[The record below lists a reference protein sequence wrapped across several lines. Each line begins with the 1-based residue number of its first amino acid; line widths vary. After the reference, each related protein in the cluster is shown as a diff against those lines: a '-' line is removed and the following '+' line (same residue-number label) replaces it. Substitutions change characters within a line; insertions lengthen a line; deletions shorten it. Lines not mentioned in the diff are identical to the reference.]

1 MYIINVST
9 TIICDSYRW
18 WQRWNIGWLWLIFF
32 NDWRPTQMHSFLQN
46 VKVLNFV
53 QPLRMYAIY
62 IYNRTEMPKNHI
74 LTFVVWKPLFCIP
87 FIRQIRSVKICIKI
101 YIYIYINS
109 FLQILCSLCQLL
121 GNTSLNAKA
130 TPVILPFWY
139 TCLNCLISMTWH
151 PGDLFTALA
160 LLDFLW
166 FLWNWPQITQACQF
180 ILDPKGVPLL
190 PFCDSNLL
198 RCDILQFRHKL
209 SNT

>member
-1 MYIINVST
+1 MTATDGGKDEISVDFDWFSLMTGDPHRCTAFYKMWKFWISYNPWGCMQYIFT
-9 TIICDSYRW
+9 TGQKCLRIIFWLLWSESLFLYSFYTADSECQDIYK
-18 WQRWNIGWLWLIFF
+18 
-32 NDWRPTQMHSFLQN
+32 D
-46 VKVLNFV
+46 
-53 QPLRMYAIY
+53 IY
-62 IYNRTEMPKNHI
+62 I
-74 LTFVVWKPLFCIP
+74 C
-87 FIRQIRSVKICIKI
+87 
-101 YIYIYINS
+101 INS

-121 GNTSLNAKA
+121 GNTSLNAKE

>member
-1 MYIINVST
+1 MTATDGGKDEISV
-9 TIICDSYRW
+9 D
-18 WQRWNIGWLWLIFF
+18 F
-32 NDWRPTQMHSFLQN
+32 DWFSLMTGDPHRCTAFLEN

-53 QPLRMYAIY
+53 QPLRMSAIY
-62 IYNRTEMPKNHI
+62 IFTTGQMCLIIIFWLLWSES
-74 LTFVVWKPLFCIP
+74 LFLYSFYTADSEC
-87 FIRQIRSVKICIKI
+87 QDI
-101 YIYIYINS
+101 YKDTYTCKNS